1 MKPLHLVLNKQWYEE
16 IASGRKPEE
25 YRELSNYW
33 IHRLCF
39 SRIQGDCTNPRKGKE
54 GVCAYCHAEHH
65 QDWCAYPF
73 DCVTFQL
80 GYAKNAPRM
89 TFEVKEICI
98 GHGKVI
104 WGRPKGINPHFI
116 IRLGDRI
123 DGNLLI
129 TDSDLEKLGCGECDG
144 SAFVCNNG
152 KSVLDNAIIVWNK
165 GKCNDNCG
173 CFECF
178 KKLKRR

>member
-1 MKPLHLVLNKQWYEE
+1 
-16 IASGRKPEE
+16 
-25 YRELSNYW
+25 
-33 IHRLCF
+33 
-39 SRIQGDCTNPRKGKE
+39 
-54 GVCAYCHAEHH
+54 
-65 QDWCAYPF
+65 
-73 DCVTFQL
+73 
-80 GYAKNAPRM
+80 M